1 MASKKNIGKDALKK
15 GKGFFSEFKEFIAKG
30 NVIDLAVGVI
40 IGGAFSGIV
49 TSLVENIITP
59 VISLLT
65 GKVAFG
71 DLFYVLGEYDKEAI
85 KTLEQAQAAG
95 LSTINYG
102 LFIQAVI
109 DFVIVGFV
117 IFLLVKGINK
127 IRNVGKK
134 KEEAVE
140 EVPTTKKC
148 PFCTSEISI
157 EATRCPHCTS
167 QLAE

>member
-1 MASKKNIGKDALKK
+1 MKK
-15 GKGFFSEFKEFIAKG
+15 FFGEFKEFISKG

-65 GKVAFG
+65 GKVAFA
-71 DLFYVLGEYDKEAI
+71 DLFYVLGEYDKEVI

-109 DFVIVGFV
+109 DFVIIGFV

-140 EVPTTKKC
+140 EAPTTKKC

>member
-1 MASKKNIGKDALKK
+1 MKK
-15 GKGFFSEFKEFIAKG
+15 FFGEFKEFISKG

-49 TSLVENIITP
+49 TSLVTNIITP
-59 VISLLT
+59 AISILT
-65 GKVAFG
+65 NKVSFT
-71 DLFYVLGEYDKEAI
+71 DLFYVIGEGDY
-85 KTLEQAQAAG
+85 KTLEEAQAAG
-95 LSTINYG
+95 ASTINYG

-109 DFVIVGFV
+109 DFIIIAFV

-127 IRNVGKK
+127 IRNSGKK
-134 KEEAVE
+134 NEEVVEEA
-140 EVPTTKKC
+140 PSTKKC

-167 QLAE
+167 QLSE